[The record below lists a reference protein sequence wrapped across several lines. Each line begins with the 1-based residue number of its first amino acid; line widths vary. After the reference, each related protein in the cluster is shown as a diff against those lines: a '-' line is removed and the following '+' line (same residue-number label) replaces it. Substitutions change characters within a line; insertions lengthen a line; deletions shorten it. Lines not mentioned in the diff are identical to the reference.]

1 MAAKSSDRIEV
12 DPVELREPSV
22 LVPTSSPS
30 SQGSFTKGDEVQE
43 VVDPKLARRVKWKLD
58 LFILPLLSSVYFFA
72 TMGKSDLANAKIA
85 GLSEELQL
93 SPRDYSNAGT
103 VFLVATIIFQLPGTL
118 LIKKIHPN
126 RQFAG
131 AMIMWGIL
139 TAITVVA
146 KNSAQ
151 LLVLRFFIGAAESF
165 VQGGVFYLSFWYQ
178 YSEYATRGAVLSSMS
193 TIAGAFNGLIAYA
206 IVKDLDG
213 ANGWRAWRWI
223 FLIEGIVPI
232 AFAFVVLTFLPSSP
246 QDTRFGFTEE
256 EKKHIIQRSARA
268 HNTSDSEQKIRPS
281 HIWKIMMDLHFW
293 LFMLVGCA
301 SAFCQGSLSNF
312 LPDIIAGFG
321 YSDVDAQLFTVI
333 VYVCGCV
340 GIIFFSRIADLTN
353 ARGIVLASST
363 IGAIIGYAVLIWVT
377 NRNVRFAATC
387 LVAFSMYPSIVL
399 QLSWGAMSFVGYT
412 RRGSMLAFFNIFP
425 HVFAISGT
433 QAYQDP
439 PIYSKGNAA
448 ALGMSILMLLSSI
461 GLRFYLGYLNKKKR
475 ANQFTEE
482 AALLREKSI
491 EELGDH
497 HPDFFYTL

>member
-1 MAAKSSDRIEV
+1 MASKSSDRIEV
-12 DPVELREPSV
+12 EPVEFRDPSV
-22 LVPTSSPS
+22 LAPTSSPGS
-30 SQGSFTKGDEVQE
+30 EGSFTKEDEVQE
-43 VVDPKLARRVKWKLD
+43 IVDPKLARRVKWKLD

-72 TMGKSDLANAKIA
+72 TMGKSDLGNAKIA
-85 GLSEELQL
+85 GLSQEMNL
-93 SPRDYSNAGT
+93 SPGDYSNAAT
-103 VFLVATIIFQLPGTL
+103 VFLAATIIFQLPGTL

-126 RQFAG
+126 RQFSG
-131 AMIMWGIL
+131 AMIVWGVL
-139 TAITVVA
+139 TALTVLA
-146 KNSAQ
+146 KNSGQ
-151 LLVLRFFIGAAESF
+151 LLAIRFLVGAAESF

-178 YSEYATRGAVLSSMS
+178 YSEYATRGAVLASMS

-223 FLIEGIVPI
+223 FLIEGIAPI
-232 AFAFVVLTFLPSSP
+232 AFAFVVLFFLPSSP
-246 QDTRFGFTEE
+246 QALRWGFTEE
-256 EKKHIIQRSARA
+256 EKKHIMQRSARA
-268 HNTSDSEQKIRPS
+268 HNTTEQKVRLNQ
-281 HIWKIMMDLHFW
+281 IWRIMLDVHFW
-293 LFMLVGCA
+293 LFMLVSCA

-321 YSDVDAQLFTVI
+321 YSDVNAQLFTVI

-363 IGAIIGYAVLIWVT
+363 IGAVIGYAILIWVT

-387 LVAFSMYPSIVL
+387 IVAFSIYPSTVL

-425 HVFAISGT
+425 HLFAISGT

-439 PIYSKGNAA
+439 PYYSKGNAA

-461 GLRFYLGYLNKKKR
+461 GLRWYLGFMNNKKK
-475 ANQFTEE
+475 ANQFSEE
-482 AALLREKSI
+482 AAIMREKSI
-491 EELGDH
+491 EEVGDH

>member
-1 MAAKSSDRIEV
+1 MASKSSDRVEV
-12 DPVELREPSV
+12 DPVEFRERSG
-22 LVPTSSPS
+22 LIPTTSPS
-30 SQGSFTKGDEVQE
+30 SQGSFTKEDEVQE

-72 TMGKSDLANAKIA
+72 TMGKSDLGNAKIA
-85 GLSEELQL
+85 GLSEEMSL
-93 SPRDYSNAGT
+93 SPGDYSNAAT
-103 VFLVATIIFQLPGTL
+103 VFLVATIVFQLPGTL

-126 RQFAG
+126 RQFSG

-139 TAITVVA
+139 TALTVVA
-146 KNSAQ
+146 KNSGQ

-178 YSEYATRGAVLSSMS
+178 YSEYATRGAVLASMS

-232 AFAFVVLTFLPSSP
+232 AFAFIVLFFLPSSP
-246 QDTRFGFTEE
+246 QGVRWGFTEE

-268 HNTSDSEQKIRPS
+268 HNTTEQKVKFS
-281 HIWKIMMDLHFW
+281 QIWKIMLDVHFW
-293 LFMLVGCA
+293 LFMLVSCA
-301 SAFCQGSLSNF
+301 SSFCQGSLSNF

-321 YSDVDAQLFTVI
+321 YSDVNAQLFTVI

-340 GIIFFSRIADLTN
+340 GIIFFSRIADITN

-363 IGAIIGYAVLIWVT
+363 IGAVIGYAILIWVT

-387 LVAFSMYPSIVL
+387 LVAFSIYPSTVL
-399 QLSWGAMSFVGYT
+399 QLSWGAMCFVGYT

-425 HVFAISGT
+425 HLFAISGT

-439 PIYSKGNAA
+439 PYYSKGNAA

-461 GLRFYLGYLNKKKR
+461 GLRWYLGFMNNKKK
-475 ANQFTEE
+475 ANQFSEQ
-482 AALLREKSI
+482 AAAMREKSI
-491 EELGDH
+491 EEVGDH